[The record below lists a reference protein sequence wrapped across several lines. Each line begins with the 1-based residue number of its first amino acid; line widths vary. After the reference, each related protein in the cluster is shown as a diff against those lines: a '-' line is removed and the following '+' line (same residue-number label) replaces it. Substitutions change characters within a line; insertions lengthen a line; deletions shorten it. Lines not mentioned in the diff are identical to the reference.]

1 MLLFS
6 FTFSLFT
13 LKLEAEKLAACQ
25 SYVSTSVVTSQ
36 GVVNILQLAT
46 DWLKLIVKGPRYKLH
61 VTLGISPFSHGNY
74 QGKSLLGLVNTPRR
88 GSFTSQLK
96 NKKVVSKLSGSHFRK
111 ILENKYEIEKQ
122 IIALKSNRM
131 VVFS

>member
-13 LKLEAEKLAACQ
+13 LKLEAEKLATCQ
-25 SYVSTSVVTSQ
+25 SYDVILTSVVTSQ

-46 DWLKLIVKGPRYKLH
+46 DWLKLIVKGPRYRLH
-61 VTLGISPFSHGNY
+61 VILAIVISKLLISPFSHGNY

-88 GSFTSQLK
+88 G
-96 NKKVVSKLSGSHFRK
+96 
-111 ILENKYEIEKQ
+111 
-122 IIALKSNRM
+122 
-131 VVFS
+131 